1 MNQEETIQIIEDL
14 LDSIKNR
21 GLKKTSQLLKVEQTK
36 DLEPQLQEFDKF
48 VIENVS
54 KSFNI
59 KFEELFYGRYKRGD
73 YRYAIGFCVY
83 YLYHIR
89 TLGDIQK
96 KIFKNKNKSLL
107 SKYRRDVMELKDNN
121 VQEEKYIKIKKVLDK
136 KIKNFQNQN

>member
-21 GLKKTSQLLKVEQTK
+21 GFKKTSQLLRVEQTI

-73 YRYAIGFCVY
+73 YKYAIGFCVY
-83 YLYHIR
+83 YLYNIR

-121 VQEEKYIKIKKVLDK
+121 LQEEKYIKIKKVLDK